1 MFEGEERWSRNCGS
15 GIGLSNYK
23 NVFRDDILVGNWQE
37 DLYGNRINPDNTHAE
52 QEPAHYLSV
61 TMNDFDRKQID
72 PDRARGGSNV
82 ESMPYEL
89 LFGHGQELYGDT
101 RAANADASV
110 SELHFTKPEFDK
122 RKAHEML
129 WLGEKANDVTMPA
142 IAGARQDLLQAKRD
156 QWHEEVTKD
165 VHSSSV
171 STDTFKDPKDQP
183 LMHFKTEPRRAR
195 ANMLGRTLA
204 APHVGMGLRK

>member
-1 MFEGEERWSRNCGS
+1 MGKYSLAMFEGEERWSRNCGS

-37 DLYGNRINPDNTHAE
+37 DLYGNRINPDTTHAE

-89 LFGHGQELYGDT
+89 
-101 RAANADASV
+101 
-110 SELHFTKPEFDK
+110 HFTKHEFDK

-171 STDTFKDPKDQP
+171 STD
-183 LMHFKTEPRRAR
+183 
-195 ANMLGRTLA
+195 
-204 APHVGMGLRK
+204 